1 MAGEC
6 SWTWC
11 SVRCFIWTCRQSIA
25 IICGPGNHT
34 VGMVFTIILLSS
46 GFIACVQVRHA
57 FEIKKKTHTEFTGKN
72 NNKNRLG
79 SMDPLSSSPF
89 TFLAAMSWDITFNQD
104 SLSSGIGAFHPQ
116 SIPLENLLPAHFL
129 NTIITPVV
137 PHPPGP
143 ISTTDFPLPVPISNA
158 GSQGVQTLPPIL
170 TPSSLPRTAARKSL
184 KANVRKRR
192 RSVSTP
198 AVRAPEE
205 DNCCICLEFRGLFSV
220 TTLYQ
225 NHRQS
230 LAYGHL

>member
-1 MAGEC
+1 
-6 SWTWC
+6 
-11 SVRCFIWTCRQSIA
+11 
-25 IICGPGNHT
+25 
-34 VGMVFTIILLSS
+34 
-46 GFIACVQVRHA
+46 
-57 FEIKKKTHTEFTGKN
+57 
-72 NNKNRLG
+72 
-79 SMDPLSSSPF
+79 MDPLSSSPF

-230 LAYGHL
+230 LAYGHLWERPTNPSLSARPSCQMPLGNSNQSLFGSAQHDPLSHVPV